1 MLMNVTGVVRLARD
15 VEVRYTQGGSAIA
28 NFSVVSSE
36 KYKTQGGEQKEKTTF
51 IDCTAF
57 SRLGEICNQYLRKGS
72 QIFIIGKLSLD
83 QWEKDGQKR
92 SKHSIVLDKMQ
103 MLGTKDDTAQPTN
116 ARTDTSQYKEQP
128 GGYDV
133 SVENRQGQEESK
145 THVNTTQ
152 PTSNIPD
159 IDEDEIPFSQGK
171 V

>member
-83 QWEKDGQKR
+83 QWEKDGHKR

-103 MLGTKDDTAQPTN
+103 MLGTKDDAAQPMN

-133 SVENRQGQEESK
+133 QTEDKDGNVQ
-145 THVNTTQ
+145 NTQHKAAPQ
-152 PTSNIPD
+152 PTSNIPE